1 MKTILNSFRSTV
13 AALLG
18 PAVRFARGVPS
29 DSFEVQYLK
38 LIRKLLSQ
46 GTTLVNPSSHLSIS
60 VHGAF
65 IRVDVSKGFPALT
78 TRKLAFK
85 SDIGELVG
93 SLRAKTNAADFRA
106 LGCMDWDH
114 HANEDEAWLASPW
127 RQGHDSLGDIYGA
140 MWRRWPAYRLVNMG
154 REDDDAEMVRGISQ
168 LRDSLHSGYCAIHEY
183 VTKGGERMVLVHK
196 QIDQLRA
203 CLDSMIAIPSDR
215 RMMISGWNPALL
227 GTTASPSCH
236 HTYNWSVHT
245 ERSELSLAISMGSTD
260 LAGSLPSCVASGAAL
275 MAIVERLTGLKA
287 KWLSVS
293 MADAYLCQDQ
303 LEMVREQLRRIPKKA
318 PTLVLSDR
326 IPHYKATGQYA
337 PSWLD
342 AVHPSDFSLRGYEHH
357 APLNTPMA
365 V

>member
-1 MKTILNSFRSTV
+1 
-13 AALLG
+13 
-18 PAVRFARGVPS
+18 
-29 DSFEVQYLK
+29 
-38 LIRKLLSQ
+38 
-46 GTTLVNPSSHLSIS
+46 
-60 VHGAF
+60 
-65 IRVDVSKGFPALT
+65 
-78 TRKLAFK
+78 
-85 SDIGELVG
+85 
-93 SLRAKTNAADFRA
+93 
-106 LGCMDWDH
+106 
-114 HANEDEAWLASPW
+114 
-127 RQGHDSLGDIYGA
+127 

-227 GTTASPSCH
+227 GTTALPSCP

-318 PTLVLSDR
+318 PTLVRWLTFAS
-326 IPHYKATGQYA
+326 A
-337 PSWLD
+337 PTSSSSSR
-342 AVHPSDFSLRGYEHH
+342 PRRLRGGPSIAQDGTGMPLTSLTVKSMSRKFEHRKLQVTRARH
-357 APLNTPMA
+357 
-365 V
+365 